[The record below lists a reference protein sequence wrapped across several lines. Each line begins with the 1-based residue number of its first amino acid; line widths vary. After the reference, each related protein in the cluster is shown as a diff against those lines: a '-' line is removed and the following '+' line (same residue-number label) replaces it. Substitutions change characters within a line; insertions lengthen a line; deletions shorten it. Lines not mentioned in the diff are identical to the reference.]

1 MTLEQYRT
9 LCLSQFSFVV
19 TDLTAILKAEWPEY
33 QDVYII
39 DFYLFL

>member
-1 MTLEQYRT
+1 MTLEHYRI
-9 LCLSQFSFVV
+9 LYPSQFSFVV

-33 QDVYII
+33 QGVYII